1 MSGPDQNRPP
11 LILDEMPEPE
21 RREGP
26 APAVFRLDQTEA
38 VPVEDAPAPVAP
50 ETTEPGLHRRRSP
63 GSVALRIAF
72 GALAGLVT
80 LGIGLWVERL
90 VTDLLAQGGP
100 LQAAALVLLAV
111 AGGGILVWAGWEL
124 MALRRLGRVE
134 EIRSLGRAAAGGDA
148 AAAEALV
155 DRFRT
160 LHRDG
165 PAADGLARLARERD
179 ELRDPADLVSLL
191 ELHAQRP
198 IDAACRAAIA
208 ATARRTA
215 LITAVT
221 PFAVVDMV
229 ASGALNLRMI
239 RRIAEI
245 QGFRPGLFATLSLI
259 RRVATTLL
267 IAGGVEAA
275 NDYLGDFLGAGL
287 LRSFGRRAGEGAI
300 NGILSVRIGV
310 AAMKV
315 CRPLPYLRDQPPGT
329 MSLAKAIFGAEETK
343 TKA

>member
-1 MSGPDQNRPP
+1 MSRPP
-11 LILDEMPEPE
+11 LILDQPPEPE
-21 RREGP
+21 REAGR
-26 APAVFRLDQTEA
+26 APAVFALDQAEA
-38 VPVEDAPAPVAP
+38 VPVEDAPVPAAPDAVD
-50 ETTEPGLHRRRSP
+50 PGLRRRRNP

-72 GALAGLVT
+72 GALVGLVG

-90 VTDLLAQGGP
+90 VTDLLSQGGP
-100 LQAAALVLLAV
+100 LQAVTLALLAV
-111 AGGGILVWAGWEL
+111 AGAGILVWAGWEL
-124 MALRRLGRVE
+124 LALRRLGRVE

-148 AAAEALV
+148 AAADAV
-155 DRFRT
+155 IARFRR
-160 LHRDG
+160 LHSDG
-165 PAADGLARLARERD
+165 PAADGLARLERERD
-179 ELRDPADLVSLL
+179 ELRDPAELIALL

-215 LITAVT
+215 LITTVT
-221 PFAVVDMV
+221 PFAIVDMV

-267 IAGGVEAA
+267 IAGGIEAA

-287 LRSFGRRAGEGAI
+287 LRAFGRRAGEGAI

-315 CRPLPYLRDQPPGT
+315 CRPLPYLRDTPPGT
-329 MSLAKAIFGAEETK
+329 MSLAKAIFGAEAAPK
-343 TKA
+343 GKD